1 MRCRDRAHHEAGR
14 PIALRGALPRASA
27 RYPHHYFNATHQGL
41 RRLFEDFLQVES
53 VVVPHVGHPAFALH
67 WILNSWAAGLPPDA
81 REAFLNQ
88 RIGDLPQGSPHAMA
102 GQSFAALSEEKKREL
117 ACGFLLSA
125 RK

>member
-1 MRCRDRAHHEAGR
+1 MLCAVPFLAPLHA
-14 PIALRGALPRASA
+14 ILTTTLT
-27 RYPHHYFNATHQGL
+27 THQGL
-41 RRLFEDFLQVES
+41 RRLFEYFLQVES